1 MISIFIII
9 ILSYLIG
16 SFPTAVIAGRLI
28 MKDDIRNHGS
38 GNAGATNVYRVM
50 GWKPA
55 LVVVLIDVGKGA
67 VATLLISKIGANS
80 IPLDTTLIRIAAGAS
95 AIVGHVWTI
104 FAGFRGG
111 KGVGTAFGVLFALA
125 PIASAAAGIVW
136 LILVLATRIV
146 SIGSITAGILFPIT
160 LLVEKKFLNKHISDS
175 LLIMGI
181 LIALLIIV
189 THRSN
194 IVRLIRGE
202 ENKFGTKR

>member
-1 MISIFIII
+1 MFSLFVII

-16 SFPTAVIAGRLI
+16 SFPTAVIAGKLI

-125 PIASAAAGIVW
+125 PIASAAAGVVW
-136 LILVLATRIV
+136 LTLVLVTRIV

-160 LLVEKKFLNKHISDS
+160 LIVEKKFLNKHISDS
-175 LLIMGI
+175 LIILGI

-202 ENKFGTKR
+202 ENKFGSKQ